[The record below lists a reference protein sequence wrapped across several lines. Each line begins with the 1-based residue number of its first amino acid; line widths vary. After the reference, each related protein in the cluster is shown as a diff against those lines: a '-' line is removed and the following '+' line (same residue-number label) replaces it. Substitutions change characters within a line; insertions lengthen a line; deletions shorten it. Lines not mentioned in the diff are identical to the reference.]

1 MPPTISVIVM
11 AYNEVKSV
19 VTVAHD
25 LHAVLTALQ
34 APFELLLVDDG
45 SSDGTSQA
53 VDTLAAELP
62 SVRAIHHPENRGLG
76 GVYRTGFDEARGD
89 FVTFFPADGQ
99 FEAGL
104 VPQFY
109 SLITSHD
116 LVLGTLPKREGSLG
130 KVLSFTERRLY
141 RALVG
146 PMPEFQG
153 IFMIRKAVLDATP
166 LLSTGRGWGIVME
179 LILRVFRANRY
190 RITNLPTRLLARQF
204 GTSKANTFRNIVAN
218 MRQLLTLRRLLATP
232 VNAEPVSGR

>member
-25 LHAVLTALQ
+25 LHAVLSALQ
-34 APFELLLVDDG
+34 VPFELLLVDDG

-53 VDTLAAELP
+53 VDALAAELP

-109 SLITSHD
+109 ALITSHD

-141 RALVG
+141 RLLVG